1 LWDLK
6 GVLEAAIQ
14 LANAGASVHVAS
26 DGWTVG
32 RSDGSSVGHAGTV
45 TADAPKWAA
54 PLYGL
59 EIEIEPSSAPA
70 VRYQSIPAF
79 PSSERDLALLVPDNV
94 TAADV
99 LAAAKKAGGQ
109 LLEQVT
115 VIDEYRGKGLPAG
128 TRSVAFRLTWR
139 SAERTLRDE
148 EIEAGVTKVRK
159 ALEQT
164 LGVTL
169 RTA

>member
-1 LWDLK
+1 
-6 GVLEAAIQ
+6 VQ
-14 LANAGASVHVAS
+14 LANAGGSVHVAS
-26 DGWTVG
+26 G
-32 RSDGSSVGHAGTV
+32 ALN
-45 TADAPKWAA
+45 ADAPKWAA
-54 PLYGL
+54 PLFGL
-59 EIEIEPSSAPA
+59 ELEIIPGAAPA
-70 VRYQSIPAF
+70 IRYQPIPATQA
-79 PSSERDLALLVPDNV
+79 SERDLALLVPEGV

-109 LLEQVT
+109 LLEKVK

>member
-1 LWDLK
+1 
-6 GVLEAAIQ
+6 
-14 LANAGASVHVAS
+14 
-26 DGWTVG
+26 
-32 RSDGSSVGHAGTV
+32 
-45 TADAPKWAA
+45 
-54 PLYGL
+54 
-59 EIEIEPSSAPA
+59 
-70 VRYQSIPAF
+70 
-79 PSSERDLALLVPDNV
+79 V

-99 LAAAKKAGGQ
+99 VAAAKKAGGQ
-109 LLEQVT
+109 LLEQVR

-159 ALEQT
+159 VLEQT

>member
-1 LWDLK
+1 
-6 GVLEAAIQ
+6 
-14 LANAGASVHVAS
+14 
-26 DGWTVG
+26 
-32 RSDGSSVGHAGTV
+32 
-45 TADAPKWAA
+45 
-54 PLYGL
+54 
-59 EIEIEPSSAPA
+59 
-70 VRYQSIPAF
+70 
-79 PSSERDLALLVPDNV
+79 
-94 TAADV
+94 
-99 LAAAKKAGGQ
+99 
-109 LLEQVT
+109 LLEQVR

-169 RTA
+169 RTS